1 MAQIF
6 SSLFARLSLFF
17 LLTLL
22 TLGLTTLWVSHR
34 NSRDYFLEFTQQLNS
49 PIAMYMAEN
58 ADLIVNRQVDTEA
71 FAKLIDHVVV
81 INPSVEVYLLD
92 ARGKVIESVDSAQ
105 GTKAIETTANYV
117 DMEPIKRFLD
127 TSSVYPIFGT
137 NPRKPENKSI
147 FSVAPLHTSLSIG
160 QETEHLG
167 YVYVVLAGERH
178 QSLLKSISDSYSIK
192 YLSLTLTGTLL
203 ITLLAGITVFFL
215 LTRRLRKLTQ
225 KALNWQNNFK
235 VHSQAIDAPSSSPGF
250 STNNHADPSIVSSR
264 DEIDVLAATYD
275 SMANQ
280 LLSQFQHLQ
289 ASDKN
294 RREFFANISHDLRTP
309 LTTMQSYLE
318 TLVQRS
324 DSLSASDRKKYLETA
339 HKQTLRLQRLV
350 MQLFELSKL
359 TSGSVVLE
367 TERFSLLE
375 LSFDCIQ
382 QFSLKASQS
391 GVALAVTPSSDDTQ
405 HFDVMADIGLVQRVF
420 ENLLANA
427 LRFTPPG
434 GTITI
439 ELKREK
445 SEAVTVIVRDTGV
458 GISDEKLQH
467 VFTRHYPEARIDK
480 DSGASAGLG
489 LSIVKSIVELHRS
502 SVQIASKK
510 NSGTQVMFSLPSAG
524 AVGETKK
531 PDLLQA

>member
-1 MAQIF
+1 MAQIL

-58 ADLIVNRQVDTEA
+58 TDLIVNRQVNTEA
-71 FAKLIDHVVV
+71 FARLIGHVVV

-92 ARGKVIESVDSAQ
+92 TQGKVIESVDSAH
-105 GTKAIETTANYV
+105 GNEVVKTTAIFV
-117 DMEPIKRFLD
+117 DMEPIERFLD
-127 TSSVYPIFGT
+127 SSSVYPIFGT
-137 NPRKPENKSI
+137 NPRKPESKSI
-147 FSVAPLHTSLSIG
+147 FSVAPLHTPVSIG
-160 QETEHLG
+160 HETEHLG
-167 YVYVVLAGERH
+167 FVYVVLAGERH

-192 YLSLTLTGTLL
+192 NMSLTLAGTLL
-203 ITLLAGITVFFL
+203 FTLLAGITVFFL
-215 LTRRLRKLTQ
+215 LTRRLTNLTQ
-225 KALNWQNNFK
+225 KASNWQNNFNA
-235 VHSQAIDAPSSSPGF
+235 HSQTLDIPSSIPSF
-250 STNNHADPSIVSSR
+250 STHSHAEPPIVSSR

-280 LLSQFQHLQ
+280 LLSQCQNLQ
-289 ASDKN
+289 ASDQN

-367 TERFSLLE
+367 PERFSLLE

-391 GVALAVTPSSDDTQ
+391 GVTLAVKPSRDDTQ
-405 HFDVMADIGLVQRVF
+405 HFDVMADIGLIQRVF

-427 LRFTPPG
+427 LRFTPAG
-434 GTITI
+434 GSITI

-445 SEAVTVIVRDTGV
+445 VESVTVIVSDTGI
-458 GISDEKLQH
+458 GISEEKLQH
-467 VFTRHYPEARIDK
+467 VFSRHYPEKRIDK
-480 DSGASAGLG
+480 DTGASAGLG
-489 LSIVKSIVELHRS
+489 LSIVKNIVELHRS
-502 SVQIASKK
+502 SVQIASMK
-510 NSGTQVMFSLPSAG
+510 NSGTQVMFSLPSAS
-524 AVGETKK
+524 A
-531 PDLLQA
+531 D